1 MIMQTMFEIKVEG
14 RDMMY
19 TEYFRLADT
28 SKVNAMKRA
37 IKLARLADNVKGEV
51 LATAK
56 VAREEPFTP
65 GICV

>member
-1 MIMQTMFEIKVEG
+1 MQTMFEIKVEG
-14 RDMMY
+14 RDVMY

-37 IKLARLADNVKGEV
+37 IKLARLADNVKGEI

-56 VAREEPFTP
+56 VVR
-65 GICV
+65 